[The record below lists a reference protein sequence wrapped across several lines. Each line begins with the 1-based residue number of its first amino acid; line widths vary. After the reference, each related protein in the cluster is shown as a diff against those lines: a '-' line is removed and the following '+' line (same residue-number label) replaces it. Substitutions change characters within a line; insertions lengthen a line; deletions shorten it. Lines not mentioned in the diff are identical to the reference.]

1 MTTLSPPAREA
12 PWRAGLRSARANL
25 LPGLAL
31 QAFALTLVL
40 LYYFWPPATQQLND
54 LAAWRIEVGLISS
67 IFSTA
72 LFGGLIPWL
81 YLRLNPATQSRYDPR
96 QGLALTLFWGYKGI
110 EIDLLFR
117 FQAAAV
123 GTGNDPLTVFIKACV
138 DQLLYNPLLAAPGM
152 WLAYAF
158 IEARFRARPVWERL
172 RRPGWYMT
180 QLLPLM
186 IANFG
191 VWAPAVVLIYLLPT
205 SLQLPLQNLVLCFFT
220 LMVAH
225 LAQTR
230 PDAQAG

>member
-1 MTTLSPPAREA
+1 MSSPFPPPREA

-25 LPGLAL
+25 RPGLAL

-40 LYYFWPPATQQLND
+40 LYYFWPPATARMD
-54 LAAWRIEVGLISS
+54 ALAAWRIEVGLVSS
-67 IFSTA
+67 MISTA

-81 YLRLNPATQSRYDPR
+81 YLRLNPATHARYDFS
-96 QGLALTLFWGYKGI
+96 QGMVLTAFWGYKGI

-117 FQAAAV
+117 FQAAVV

-138 DQLLYNPLLAAPGM
+138 GQLVYNPLLAAPGM

-158 IEARFRARPVWERL
+158 IEARFRLGPVITRV
-172 RRPGWYMT
+172 RRPGWYMG

-205 SLQLPLQNLVLCFFT
+205 ALQLPLQNLVLCFFT

-225 LAQTR
+225 LAQTQ
-230 PDAQAG
+230 PDQSNL

>member
-1 MTTLSPPAREA
+1 M
-12 PWRAGLRSARANL
+12 RSARANL
-25 LPGLAL
+25 GPGLAL
-31 QAFALTLVL
+31 QAFALALVL
-40 LYYFWPPATQQLND
+40 LYYFWPPATVRMD
-54 LAAWRIEVGLISS
+54 ALAAWRIEVGLISS

-81 YLRLNPATQSRYDPR
+81 YLRLNPATQSRYDWR
-96 QGLALTLFWGYKGI
+96 QGLMLILFWGYKGI

-117 FQAAAV
+117 FQAAVV

-138 DQLLYNPLLAAPGM
+138 DQLVYNPLLAAPGM

-158 IEARFRARPVWERL
+158 IEARFRVKPVVARV
-172 RRPGWYMT
+172 RRPGWYLT

-205 SLQLPLQNLVLCFFT
+205 ALQLPLQNLVLCFFT

-225 LAQTR
+225 LAETR
-230 PDAQAG
+230 PAPPIP